1 MFSRHFHTCS
11 WIVCDNPNPVLM
23 SLPWHW
29 DRGAKG
35 PHNLLAL
42 WWQSR
47 DKASSGHSPPP
58 CAKDLPEFFGV
69 PLSWCGK
76 TLQDWE
82 RHAKGR
88 EAICTWLPHRPFLP
102 RCKICKEKKTG
113 ILNSELCSKRI
124 HFSVRKG
131 VFLPGLCNC
140 TAYLRFPGPLS
151 SLQCLPQENREH
163 TIGLI
168 IL

>member
-1 MFSRHFHTCS
+1 MAEQRQTKFWPQPSSVCSQRTSLSSSVSLFHG
-11 WIVCDNPNPVLM
+11 V
-23 SLPWHW
+23 
-29 DRGAKG
+29 AKPSKIG
-35 PHNLLAL
+35 
-42 WWQSR
+42 
-47 DKASSGHSPPP
+47 
-58 CAKDLPEFFGV
+58 KDIQKE
-69 PLSWCGK
+69 
-76 TLQDWE
+76 
-82 RHAKGR
+82 GR
-88 EAICTWLPHRPFLP
+88 PFCTWLPHRPFLP

-140 TAYLRFPGPLS
+140 TAYLWFQGPLS
-151 SLQCLPQENREH
+151 SLQPLPQENREH